1 VNPQTVMEHV
11 SAGRYVP
18 WAELAEALAVA
29 LDQRD
34 QARTERDSALAVL
47 TLATVTV
54 TA

>member
-34 QARTERDSALAVL
+34 QARTERDSLAVAL
-47 TLATVTV
+47 SVAQV